1 MNITTVVDSDDKTSV
16 MLKNSLMYEAEK
28 QAHKKTYLKLD
39 TACKL
44 MAKLCDEREAE
55 WDSDERFASEEFAY
69 DYVEAARFLANHFG
83 RTNNRI
89 RQVEE
94 WINELPITGKYKS

>member
-1 MNITTVVDSDDKTSV
+1 MILATTDSDTSRL
-16 MLKNSLMYEAEK
+16 LKGSALLEAEK

-69 DYVEAARFLANHFG
+69 DYIEAARFLANHFG

-89 RQVEE
+89 RQAEE

>member
-1 MNITTVVDSDDKTSV
+1 MKLTTIVDTDDKTSV
-16 MLKNSLMYEAEK
+16 MLKNSLLFEAEK
-28 QAHKKTYLKLD
+28 QAHKKTFLKLD

-44 MAKLCDEREAE
+44 MGKLCDEREAE

-69 DYVEAARFLANHFG
+69 DYLEAAKFLMNHYG
-83 RTNNRI
+83 RMNNRI

-94 WINELPITGKYKS
+94 WLTELPMDR

>member
-1 MNITTVVDSDDKTSV
+1 MILATTDSGTLHVCSKTP
-16 MLKNSLMYEAEK
+16 LLEAEK

-69 DYVEAARFLANHFG
+69 DYIEAARFLANHFG

-89 RQVEE
+89 SKVQE
-94 WINELPITGKYKS
+94 WIDSLPIDGKYKI